1 MKNILFV
8 TDRLSGGAGMSLYE
22 MMNIYRQ
29 GHNLILLSSGKGFLS
44 KKFNFIKKENFLTIT
59 FRSWIAKKFENFY
72 LSLLYRLVV
81 LPVHFFT
88 IIKIIFIIKSKNI
101 DIVVTNSI
109 YLIEPIIAAKICK
122 KFNIV
127 FVREL
132 LSKKYYQ
139 YNFTKKFI
147 TNLLFKLA
155 NNICCNSHLT
165 KKNFLKFIKKKKDI
179 NKVLYFP
186 NIVSEVKN
194 KKNIYEILKIKKNK
208 KIVFSASWIT
218 PNKKIENLIKL
229 INILDKNYILV
240 FFGDYGHDKKYNL
253 KINKMIKN
261 NQKVIFFKS
270 IPNIQKYM
278 SQVDYVVSMC
288 TTDSFNRIAAEGMVE
303 KKIVLVK
310 KNTAPEEYIKNY
322 YNGFIC
328 KNIAEYKYFIKKIEN
343 NKNLKNFICN
353 NAKKTIHS
361 KFTSIQL
368 KNVLNKAIRSV

>member
-1 MKNILFV
+1 M
-8 TDRLSGGAGMSLYE
+8 
-22 MMNIYRQ
+22 
-29 GHNLILLSSGKGFLS
+29 
-44 KKFNFIKKENFLTIT
+44 
-59 FRSWIAKKFENFY
+59 
-72 LSLLYRLVV
+72 
-81 LPVHFFT
+81 
-88 IIKIIFIIKSKNI
+88 
-101 DIVVTNSI
+101 
-109 YLIEPIIAAKICK
+109 
-122 KFNIV
+122 
-127 FVREL
+127 
-132 LSKKYYQ
+132 
-139 YNFTKKFI
+139 
-147 TNLLFKLA
+147 
-155 NNICCNSHLT
+155 
-165 KKNFLKFIKKKKDI
+165 
-179 NKVLYFP
+179 
-186 NIVSEVKN
+186 
-194 KKNIYEILKIKKNK
+194 
-208 KIVFSASWIT
+208 
-218 PNKKIENLIKL
+218 IKL